1 MSTPPGGDPYRK
13 DPQGNDPGPS
23 EYRLDDYDV
32 PGGGQQDQ
40 TGYGPPAGY
49 GQPAGYD
56 QSGYGQ
62 PGYGQPGYGQPGYGS
77 PAGYPDPASA
87 PPGYGAPASGPP
99 GYGQPVT
106 GAPGYGAPA
115 SAPPGYGQPPGFGSP
130 PPPPKKSNT
139 GLIIGVVA
147 AVVVLLLCIAG
158 VGGFFLIR
166 GGAGGG
172 PQHTAPS
179 DGCAPADLAAFT
191 NTFGLSTDSSK
202 SPNPAS
208 KVDKIGNTTETS
220 CKGSYVN
227 GDLDADV
234 SMEISFHDST
244 SAASSDYDSEIRSSD
259 SVYGAGVTVPGVGQK
274 AMKYKT
280 SSGRLVL
287 YVLDG
292 NAVFDAEYFAVGGD
306 SDNSSQQAPHENA
319 LLTLSRT
326 ALTRTAK

>member
-1 MSTPPGGDPYRK
+1 LSTPSGGDPYRK
-13 DPQGNDPGPS
+13 DPPGNDPGPS

-32 PGGGQQDQ
+32 PGGGQPDQ

-49 GQPAGYD
+49 DQTGGYD

-62 PGYGQPGYGQPGYGS
+62 PGYGAPASGPPGYGQPVT
-77 PAGYPDPASA
+77 
-87 PPGYGAPASGPP
+87 GPP

-115 SAPPGYGQPPGFGSP
+115 SAPPGYGQPPGFGAPP

-139 GLIIGVVA
+139 GLIVGVVA
-147 AVVVLLLCIAG
+147 GVVVLLLCLAG

-166 GGAGGG
+166 GGVAGG
-172 PQHTAPS
+172 PQHNKPA
-179 DGCAPADLAAFT
+179 DGCAPADLATFA
-191 NTFGLSTDSSK
+191 NTFGLSLDSAK
-202 SPNPAS
+202 SPNPSAKS
-208 KVDKIGNTTETS
+208 DTIGNTTNTA
-220 CKGSYVN
+220 CKGSYTK

-234 SMEISFHDST
+234 SMEIAFHDSG
-244 SAASSDYDSEIRSSD
+244 SAASSDYDSEIRSSN
-259 SVYGAGVTVPGVGQK
+259 SVYGAGVTVPGLGQK

-280 SSGRLVL
+280 SSGRLVV

-306 SDNSSQQAPHENA
+306 SDDASQQAPHENA
-319 LLTLSRT
+319 LVTLSRT